1 MERHQS
7 RKASI
12 FHLVWYSSLCCVW
25 RLEVFYAPPSI
36 GKQENGRIF
45 HLMRNILKNT
55 MCVWWIIVISL
66 HIFRAQNTGRH
77 KKAIMETRLI
87 KKAHKFSGIKVI
99 WDSLLKKK
107 LLSVLASNWSLLCWQ
122 VFLHK
127 TSTSSSVNWQFS
139 ASRSISCWQRG
150 SKYLIL
156 TSQVWWNAF
165 AAN

>member
-12 FHLVWYSSLCCVW
+12 FYRLWYSSLCCVW

-77 KKAIMETRLI
+77 KKGHNGNTLFDEKSAQIFWYQGYMGQL
-87 KKAHKFSGIKVI
+87 V
-99 WDSLLKKK
+99 KKK

-122 VFLHK
+122 IFLHK

-156 TSQVWWNAF
+156 TSQVCWN
-165 AAN
+165 